1 MPGIKG
7 FLLVG
12 LPQLAVLPDF
22 ELLTGTISDIS
33 VPVTTGG
40 IVPLNGTTL
49 VLLDTVCSELPAVLI
64 PDQHGGT
71 FAQLRLV
78 RIPYPQAPI
87 FSTIPQCVGLP
98 DFRLN
103 VISRHIIFLSA
114 IDHGRKIRPILVL
127 I

>member
-7 FLLVG
+7 FLFVG
-12 LPQLAVLPDF
+12 LPQLAVLPDL
-22 ELLTGTISDIS
+22 ELPAVTLTDLPAPMTI
-33 VPVTTGG
+33 GG
-40 IVPLNGTTL
+40 IVPLNGAIL

-71 FAQLRLV
+71 FAQVRSI
-78 RIPYPQAPI
+78 RIPHPQAPI

-103 VISRHIIFLSA
+103 VISRHIISLSA

>member
-1 MPGIKG
+1 MPDIKG

-12 LPQLAVLPDF
+12 LPRLAVLPDL
-22 ELLTGTISDIS
+22 ELPAVTLTDF
-33 VPVTTGG
+33 PAPMTTGG
-40 IVPLNGTTL
+40 VVPLNGAVF
-49 VLLDTVCSELPAVLI
+49 VLLNTVSGELPAVLI